1 MTAPF
6 PDNAAAPEGNSTP
19 LSNARMAI
27 LFMVMLITAAGNT
40 AVQSLLPATG
50 AKLGVPDILVSIAI
64 SWSAILWVYSAP
76 RWAAQSDRRGRRVL
90 MKIGVW
96 GFIVAMATSGAVL
109 LMGLA
114 GWISGL
120 VAFALFLV
128 FRSIYGYFGAAAP
141 PAVQAYVAARTPRE
155 DRTAKL
161 ALLASSFGLGTVLG
175 PAIAPYLIV
184 PGLGAPSAFIAFAA
198 LALLVVVALQF
209 GLPDDTPRFAARG
222 RATSE
227 PFSTLGGESMTE
239 GDDGEADDVAIP
251 GGAKL
256 GWFDPRVKHW
266 FITGLLGGHGQ
277 ALIMGVLGFLILDR
291 LDLRATPDLAY
302 QPTGL
307 VLTVGAMATLI
318 AQWGLIPMLKL
329 GPRNSVLWG
338 GALGAFGLILMMNA
352 GTLHGIAMAFGVSSM
367 GFGLFR
373 PGFTAGASLAVSR
386 HEQDVVAGKVAA
398 LNGVAWILGPAVG
411 VLLYGWNEQVFFV
424 LAIAICAGMWI
435 HGARSLQKGLG
446 QSASGDQQA

>member
-1 MTAPF
+1 MTAPE
-6 PDNAAAPEGNSTP
+6 PEGNSTAISP
-19 LSNARMAI
+19 VRMAI

-50 AKLGVPDILVSIAI
+50 AKLGVPDIVVSIAI

-76 RWAAQSDRRGRRVL
+76 RWSAQSHKRGRRAL

-109 LMGLA
+109 LIGLQ

-120 VAFALFLV
+120 AAFGLFLI

-141 PAVQAYVAARTPRE
+141 PAVQAYVASRTPRE
-155 DRTAKL
+155 ERTAKL

-198 LALLVVVALQF
+198 LALLVVLALQF
-209 GLPDDTPRFAARG
+209 GLPDDTPRYEARG
-222 RATSE
+222 RATGE
-227 PFSTLGGESMTE
+227 PVSTLGGASMLA
-239 GDDGEADDVAIP
+239 GDDGEADDEAIV

-256 GWFDPRVKHW
+256 GWGDPRVKHW
-266 FITGLLGGHGQ
+266 FIAGLLGGHGQ
-277 ALIMGVLGFLILDR
+277 ALIMGVLGFLVLDR
-291 LDLRATPDLAY
+291 LGLRATPDLAY

-307 VLTVGAMATLI
+307 VLTVGAMATLL
-318 AQWGLIPMLKL
+318 AQWGLIPMLHL

-338 GALGAFGLILMMNA
+338 GILGALGLVMMSQA
-352 GTLHGIAMAFGVSSM
+352 ESLYSIAMAFGIASM

-373 PGFTAGASLAVSR
+373 PGFTAGASLAVTR
-386 HEQDVVAGKVAA
+386 AEQDVVAGKVAA
-398 LNGVAWILGPAVG
+398 LNGAAWVLGPAVG
-411 VLLYGWNEQVFFV
+411 VALYGWHESVFFT
-424 LAIAICAGMWI
+424 LAIAICVGMWL
-435 HGARSLQKGLG
+435 HGWRTLQRGLADKPSG
-446 QSASGDQQA
+446 PESGDKQA

>member
-1 MTAPF
+1 MSAVT
-6 PDNAAAPEGNSTP
+6 PEGNSTP
-19 LSNARMAI
+19 ISTPRMAI
-27 LFMVMLITAAGNT
+27 LFMVMLVTAAGNT

-50 AKLGVPDILVSIAI
+50 AKLGVPDILVSIGI
-64 SWSAILWVYSAP
+64 SWSAVLWVYSAP
-76 RWAAQSDRRGRRVL
+76 RWAAQSHKRGRRAL

-96 GFIVAMATSGAVL
+96 GFIVAMSTSGAVL
-109 LMGLA
+109 LMGLS

-120 VAFALFLV
+120 AAFGLFLI

-161 ALLASSFGLGTVLG
+161 ALLASSFGLGTVMG
-175 PAIAPYLIV
+175 PAAAPYLIV

-198 LALLVVVALQF
+198 LALLVVAALQF

-222 RATSE
+222 RATAE
-227 PFSTLGGESMTE
+227 PLSSLGGASMLT
-239 GDDGEADDVAIP
+239 GDDGEADDANIP

-256 GWFDPRVKHW
+256 GWTDPRVRNW
-266 FITGLLGGHGQ
+266 FIAGILGSHGQ

-291 LDLRATPDLAY
+291 LNLRATPDLAY
-302 QPTGL
+302 EPTGL
-307 VLTVGAMATLI
+307 VLTIGAMATLL
-318 AQWGLIPMLKL
+318 AQWGLIPMLHL
-329 GPRNSVLWG
+329 GPRNSVMWG
-338 GALGAFGLILMMNA
+338 GVLGALGLVLMSQA
-352 GTLHGIAMAFGVSSM
+352 SSLHAIAMAFGIASM

-398 LNGVAWILGPAVG
+398 LNGAAWVLGPAVG
-411 VLLYGWNEQVFFV
+411 VALYGWHESLFFA
-424 LAIAICAGMWI
+424 LAIFMCMAMLV
-435 HGARSLQKGLG
+435 HGLRALPKGI
-446 QSASGDQQA
+446 ANAPSGDKQA

>member
-1 MTAPF
+1 MSAPE
-6 PDNAAAPEGNSTP
+6 PIGEGTAAPISGP
-19 LSNARMAI
+19 RMAI
-27 LFMVMLITAAGNT
+27 LFTVMLITAAGNT

-50 AKLGVPDILVSIAI
+50 AKLGVPDIVVSIAI

-76 RWAAQSDRRGRRVL
+76 RWSAQSYKRGRRAL

-109 LMGLA
+109 LIGLQ

-120 VAFALFLV
+120 AAFALFLI

-141 PAVQAYVAARTPRE
+141 PAVQAYVASRTPRE
-155 DRTAKL
+155 ERTAKL
-161 ALLASSFGLGTVLG
+161 ALLASSFGLGTVVG

-198 LALLVVVALQF
+198 LALLVVLALQF

-222 RATSE
+222 RATAE
-227 PFSTLGGESMTE
+227 PVSTLGGASMLA
-239 GDDGEADDVAIP
+239 GDDGEADDADIA

-256 GWFDPRVKHW
+256 GWTDARVKHW
-266 FITGLLGGHGQ
+266 FIAGLLGGHGQ
-277 ALIMGVLGFLILDR
+277 ALVMGVLGFLILDR
-291 LDLRATPDLAY
+291 LGLRGTPELAY

-307 VLTVGAMATLI
+307 VLTVGAMATLL
-318 AQWGLIPMLKL
+318 AQWGLIPMLHL

-338 GALGAFGLILMMNA
+338 GVLGALGLVLLSQASS
-352 GTLHGIAMAFGVSSM
+352 LHGIAMAFGIASM

-373 PGFTAGASLAVSR
+373 PGFTAGASLAVTR
-386 HEQDVVAGKVAA
+386 NEQDVVAGKVAA
-398 LNGVAWILGPAVG
+398 LNGAAWILGPAGG
-411 VLLYGWNEQVFFV
+411 VLLYGWHEWIFFSV
-424 LAIAICAGMWI
+424 AIAICIFMGL
-435 HGARSLQKGLG
+435 HGASTLQRGLA
-446 QSASGDQQA
+446 QRPSGDQQA